1 MIRILII
8 LLSFAGKAS
17 AQPVCNAFLYMNDT
31 LQYKA
36 CKLVE
41 NINERYYQFSKEFQ
55 MLYDSALAICPYFSW
70 GYREKGVAYLKS
82 GDFITWKKLI
92 DKAVQYDTLLNL
104 GYRAWCR
111 YEFFRDYEGA
121 ITDIELL
128 ETKTPEIGWGITGD
142 YHLAV
147 TKAICYS
154 ELGQQAKAIAVLN
167 NHLQHATPTG
177 LYDYYQLGAIYF
189 KNGEYVRAVNAFK
202 KQIEYNNLAEAHYYL
217 GLLYKKLDKDSLANQ
232 ELSEAQQL
240 SAKGKKLPML
250 YTHHANAVSFK

>member
-8 LLSFAGKAS
+8 LLLFAGKAP

-55 MLYDSALAICPYFSW
+55 ILYDSALAICPYFSW

-121 ITDIELL
+121 IKDIELL
-128 ETKTPEIGWGITGD
+128 ETKTPEIGWGINGD
-142 YHLAV
+142 YHLTA

-154 ELGQQAKAIAVLN
+154 ELGQQAKAISVLSTY
-167 NHLQHATPTG
+167 LRDAQPIG
-177 LYDYYQLGAIYF
+177 LYDYYQLGAIYY
-189 KNGEYVRAVNAFK
+189 KNKDYTQAATAFQ
-202 KQIEYNNLAEAHYYL
+202 KQIEHNNLAEAHYYL
-217 GLLYKKLDKDSLANQ
+217 SLIYKGLHKDILAEQ
-232 ELSEAQQL
+232 ELLRAKQL
-240 SAKGKKLPML
+240 KGEGKKLRVV
-250 YTHHANAVSFK
+250 YTHHSNAIFF

>member
-1 MIRILII
+1 MTRAIII
-8 LLSFAGKAS
+8 LLLLPGKTS

-41 NINERYYQFSKEFQ
+41 HIDEKHHQFSKEFQ

-70 GYREKGVAYLKS
+70 GYREKSVAYLKS

-111 YEFFRDYEGA
+111 YQFFRDYEGA
-121 ITDIELL
+121 IADIELL
-128 ETKTPEIGWGITGD
+128 ETQTQEIGWGIDGD
-142 YHLAV
+142 YHLTV

-154 ELGQQAKAIAVLN
+154 ELGQLTHAIAILN
-167 NHLQHATPTG
+167 NHLHNTTVVG
-177 LYDYYQLGAIYF
+177 LYDYYQLGAFYF
-189 KNGEYVRAVNAFK
+189 KNKDYIEAMASFK
-202 KQIEYNNLAEAHYYL
+202 KQVAYNNMAEAHYYL
-217 GLLYKKLDKDSLANQ
+217 SLTYKKLGKNNMAEQ
-232 ELSEAQQL
+232 ELLQAKQL
-240 SAKGKKLPML
+240 KAEGKQLQVI
-250 YTHHANAVSFK
+250 YTHHSNAIFF

>member
-1 MIRILII
+1 MKKTLII
-8 LLSFAGKAS
+8 LLLLAGKLS

-41 NINERYYQFSKEFQ
+41 DIDEKYYQFSKEFQ
-55 MLYDSALAICPYFSW
+55 MLYDSALVICPYFSW
-70 GYREKGVAYLKS
+70 GYREKSVAYLKS

-92 DKAVQYDTLLNL
+92 DKAVLYDTLLNL

-121 ITDIELL
+121 IADIDLL
-128 ETKTPEIGWGITGD
+128 ETKTPEIGWGINGN
-142 YHLAV
+142 YHLTV

-154 ELGQQAKAIAVLN
+154 ELGQGAKAIDILSTY
-167 NHLQHATPTG
+167 LQKAHPVG

-189 KNGEYVRAVNAFK
+189 KNKDYTRSASAFR
-202 KQIEYNNLAEAHYYL
+202 KQIEHHELAEAHSYL
-217 GLLYKKLDKDSLANQ
+217 SLIYKKFHTDSLANQ
-232 ELSEAQQL
+232 ELQQARQL
-240 SAKGKKLPML
+240 KAEGKKLRMV
-250 YTHHANAVSFK
+250 YTHHSNTIFF